1 MDSTVKQIARER
13 VQVLFQQA
21 HRSYKA
27 NPQLAQSYITTARN
41 IAMAARIRLPQPL
54 SRSACK
60 ACNTYLVPGETSR
73 VRIRPRRKS
82 HLVVTCLECGNQT
95 RIPLNDK
102 HKVEKK
108 QNEQDN
114 KQNETSR

>member
-1 MDSTVKQIARER
+1 MNSTVKQIARER
-13 VQVLFQQA
+13 VQILFQQA

-27 NPQLAQSYITTARN
+27 NPQLAQTYITTARK

-60 ACNTYLVPGETSR
+60 SCNAYLVPGETSR
-73 VRIRPRRKS
+73 VRIRPRREP
-82 HLVVTCLECGNQT
+82 HVVVTCLGCGNQI
-95 RIPLNDK
+95 RVPLK
-102 HKVEKK
+102 TKRKVEKE

-114 KQNETSR
+114 KQDETSR

>member
-1 MDSTVKQIARER
+1 MNSTVKQIARER
-13 VQVLFQQA
+13 VQILFLQA
-21 HRSYKA
+21 HRSYKT
-27 NPQLAQSYITTARN
+27 NPQLAQTYITMARN

-60 ACNTYLVPGETSR
+60 ACNSYLVPGETSR
-73 VRIRPRRKS
+73 VRIRPRREP
-82 HLVVTCLECGNQT
+82 HMVVTCLRCGNKT
-95 RIPLNDK
+95 RAPLKTK

-114 KQNETSR
+114 KQDETSR

>member
-1 MDSTVKQIARER
+1 MNSTVKQIARER

-21 HRSYKA
+21 NRSYKA
-27 NPQLAQSYITTARN
+27 NPQLAKSYIITARN

-60 ACNTYLVPGETSR
+60 VCNAYLVPGETSR
-73 VRIRPRRKS
+73 VRIRPRREP
-82 HLVVTCLECGNQT
+82 HMVVTCLACGNQI
-95 RIPLNDK
+95 RIPLKIK
-102 HKVEKK
+102 HKVEKN

-114 KQNETSR
+114 KQDETSR